1 MYSKA
6 RIVVFIS
13 NQVKLNMKSID
24 NRKKE
29 II

>member
-6 RIVVFIS
+6 KIVVFIS
-13 NQVKLNMKSID
+13 NQVKFNMKSID